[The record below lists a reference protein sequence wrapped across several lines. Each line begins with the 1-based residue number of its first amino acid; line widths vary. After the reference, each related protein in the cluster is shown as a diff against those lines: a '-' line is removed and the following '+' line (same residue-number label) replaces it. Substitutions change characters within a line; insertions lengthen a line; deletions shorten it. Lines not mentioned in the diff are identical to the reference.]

1 MKHVLPLIA
10 LLMLPSLH
18 AVVVKKVLNSQDDLK
33 PVSLENIEWRAWEDG
48 YVATDEGFVCDNGDN
63 GKLRRGLGKVITV
76 TQKRPLAIR
85 VTAESKAENASRGD
99 ESNYSLYLDISYA
112 DGTNDWGVKS
122 PFTQGTHDWEEKEV
136 VFMPAKPIASIYCWL
151 LFRNHTG
158 KVWFRNLKFYQAPF
172 NSDGATFDSTAVI
185 NVTPQPTAFKQWG
198 GWILRDVK
206 QNTPFMTIAKSPEAP
221 SGNAL
226 DIDFKLET
234 AYANDAKFKTA
245 ILHAPDLKED
255 RILHLA
261 YVQQLPE
268 GDWQWLPFSRNPKRT
283 ASGEYKFASNTGCG
297 VGHNSTQPIAAV
309 ANGENGMA
317 IGMDLD
323 TPAHGRAVFNADTRE
338 LFVAFD
344 IALTPENNTAKV
356 KVFQFNFNN
365 KKGLRSA
372 FAKLYTVYPEAFKV
386 RIKKQGLWMAFAS
399 ISDIES
405 FEDFGFA
412 VKEGTIETKWDDD
425 HDILT
430 FRYTE
435 PMTWWMH
442 MPKEMDKT
450 FENAIAEASRLAEA
464 GKPLEAKAFA
474 SSIYHDKY
482 GKPVARIRNEPW
494 CNGAVWSMNSMPGI
508 KGEFTDFNVKWND
521 DIKKRLYG
529 PDATASL
536 DGEYID
542 SSEGYVTDIMDFNR
556 EHFAAAQTPL
566 TYETRT
572 LKPCIFRGLI
582 SFEYVRAIE
591 RDMHGMG
598 KLMMA
603 NSTPHNLWYLAPLLD
618 YLGTENNWNYRQKW
632 TPPADTDLL
641 SRRALCGGKP
651 YCFLQNTNFEYFDH
665 EKVERYM
672 KRTMFYGFYPSFFS
686 ADASTKHYF
695 KNPALYNRDRDLFKK
710 YVPLCKLIGEAGWR
724 PETMAHA
731 ADTNLWLEQF
741 GDRYFTI
748 FNATDKPITSS
759 VTIEIPCKSAI
770 DRVTGKTYTAE
781 NNSLAIT
788 LDPDDVMLLEIK

>member
-1 MKHVLPLIA
+1 M
-10 LLMLPSLH
+10 
-18 AVVVKKVLNSQDDLK
+18 
-33 PVSLENIEWRAWEDG
+33 
-48 YVATDEGFVCDNGDN
+48 
-63 GKLRRGLGKVITV
+63 
-76 TQKRPLAIR
+76 
-85 VTAESKAENASRGD
+85 
-99 ESNYSLYLDISYA
+99 
-112 DGTNDWGVKS
+112 
-122 PFTQGTHDWEEKEV
+122 
-136 VFMPAKPIASIYCWL
+136 
-151 LFRNHTG
+151 
-158 KVWFRNLKFYQAPF
+158 
-172 NSDGATFDSTAVI
+172 
-185 NVTPQPTAFKQWG
+185 
-198 GWILRDVK
+198 
-206 QNTPFMTIAKSPEAP
+206 
-221 SGNAL
+221 
-226 DIDFKLET
+226 
-234 AYANDAKFKTA
+234 
-245 ILHAPDLKED
+245 
-255 RILHLA
+255 
-261 YVQQLPE
+261 
-268 GDWQWLPFSRNPKRT
+268 
-283 ASGEYKFASNTGCG
+283 
-297 VGHNSTQPIAAV
+297 GHNGTQPIAAV
-309 ANGENGMA
+309 GDGITGHA

-323 TPAHGRAVFNADTRE
+323 TPAHGRAVFNAETDE

-344 IALTPENNTAKV
+344 IALTPEKNTAKV
-356 KVFQFNFNN
+356 KVFKFNFDN

-386 RIKKQGLWMAFAS
+386 RIKKQGLWMAFAN
-399 ISDIES
+399 ISEVEG

-412 VKEGTIETKWDDD
+412 VKEGTTETKWDDD

-435 PMTWWMH
+435 PMTWWMQ

-450 FENAIAEASRLAEA
+450 FENAIAEAARLAEVS
-464 GKPLEAKAFA
+464 KPLEAKAFA

-529 PDATASL
+529 PEAKFVL

-566 TYETRT
+566 TYDSRT
-572 LKPCIFRGLI
+572 LKPCVFRGLI
-582 SFEYVRAIE
+582 SYEYVRAIE

-598 KLMMA
+598 RLMMA
-603 NSTPHNLWYLAPLLD
+603 NSTPHNIWYLAPLLD
-618 YLGTENNWNYRQKW
+618 YLGTENNWNYGRKW
-632 TPPADTDLL
+632 RPPEDTELL

-651 YCFLQNTNFEYFDH
+651 YCFLQNTNFEYFTHDM
-665 EKVERYM
+665 VERYM

-710 YVPLCKLIGEAGWR
+710 YVPLCKLVGEAGWR

-781 NNSLAIT
+781 NNALNIT
-788 LDPDDVMLLEIK
+788 LDPEDVLLLEIQ

>member
-1 MKHVLPLIA
+1 MKHVLPIIA

-18 AVVVKKVLNSQDDLK
+18 AVVVKKVLNSQADLK
-33 PVSLENIEWRAWEDG
+33 PMSLETVEWRAWEDG

-63 GKLRRGLGKVITV
+63 GKLRRGLGKLIKLD
-76 TQKRPLAIR
+76 QKRPLAIR
-85 VTAESKAENASRGD
+85 VTAESKAENASTGD
-99 ESNYSLYLDISYA
+99 ESNYSLYLDISYV

-122 PFTQGTHDWEEKEV
+122 SFTPGTHDWEEKEI
-136 VFMPAKPIASIYCWL
+136 VFMPAKPIESLHCWL

-158 KVWFRNLKFYQAPF
+158 KAWFRNLKFYQAPF
-172 NSDGATFDSTAVI
+172 NSNGASFDGTAVI
-185 NVTPQPTAFKQWG
+185 NQRPFN
-198 GWILRDVK
+198 GWIVRDVK
-206 QNTPFMTIAKSPEAP
+206 QNTPFVTIEDNK
-221 SGNAL
+221 AL
-226 DIDFKLET
+226 GI
-234 AYANDAKFKTA
+234 NFKTPTSVTDDA
-245 ILHAPDLKED
+245 LFPIAELSIPDLKED

-268 GDWQWLPFSRNPKRT
+268 GDWQWLSFARNPKRT
-283 ASGEYKFASNTGCG
+283 TSGEYMFASNTGCG
-297 VGHNSTQPIAAV
+297 AGHNGTQPIAAV

-317 IGMDLD
+317 IGMDLN

-344 IALTPENNTAKV
+344 IALTPENNKATV

-372 FAKLYTVYPEAFKV
+372 FAKLYAVYPEAFKV
-386 RIKKQGLWMAFAS
+386 RIKKQGLWMAFAN
-399 ISDIES
+399 ISEVES

-412 VKEGTIETKWDDD
+412 VKEGTTETKWDDD

-442 MPKEMDKT
+442 MAKEMPKT
-450 FENAIAEASRLAEA
+450 FENAIAEAARLAEV
-464 GKPLEAKAFA
+464 GKPLEAKTFA
-474 SSIYHDKY
+474 SSVYHDKY

-529 PDATASL
+529 PDAKASL

-556 EHFAAAQTPL
+556 SHFSAARTPL
-566 TYETRT
+566 TYDGRT
-572 LKPCIFRGLI
+572 LKPCVFRGLI
-582 SFEYVRAIE
+582 SYEYVRAIE
-591 RDMHGMG
+591 RDMHGIG

-603 NSTPHNLWYLAPLLD
+603 NSTPHNIWYLVPLLD
-618 YLGTENNWNYRQKW
+618 YMGTEHNWNYGRKW
-632 TPPADTDLL
+632 RPPSDTDLL

-651 YCFLQNTNFEYFDH
+651 YCFLQNTNFEYFPH
-665 EKVERYM
+665 EMVERYM

-710 YVPLCKLIGEAGWR
+710 YVPLCKLVGEAGWR

-731 ADTNLWLEQF
+731 ADANLWLEQF
-741 GDRYFTI
+741 GDRYFTVL
-748 FNATDKPITSS
+748 NATDKPITSS
-759 VTIEIPCKSAI
+759 ITIEIPCKSAI
-770 DRVTGKTYTAE
+770 DRVTGKTYTAK
-781 NNSLAIT
+781 NNALNIT
-788 LDPDDVMLLEIK
+788 LEPEDVLLLEIQ

>member
-1 MKHVLPLIA
+1 MKHILPIIA

-33 PVSLENIEWRAWEDG
+33 PVPIENIEWRAWEDG
-48 YVATDEGFVCDNGDN
+48 YVATNEGFVCDNGNDA
-63 GKLRRGLGKVITV
+63 KLRRGLGKIIVLN
-76 TQKRPLAIR
+76 QKRPLAIR

-112 DGTNDWGVKS
+112 DGTNEWGVKS
-122 PFTQGTHDWEEKEV
+122 AFTQGTHDWEEKEV
-136 VFMPAKPIASIYCWL
+136 IFMPAKPIESIHCWL

-172 NSDGATFDSTAVI
+172 NANGASFDGTAVI
-185 NVTPQPTAFKQWG
+185 NQKPYLNMD
-198 GWILRDVK
+198 GWIIRDVK
-206 QNTPFMTIAKSPEAP
+206 QNTPFVTVYEG
-221 SGNAL
+221 GNAFATSNVL
-226 DIDFKLET
+226 GIDFKLET
-234 AYANDAKFKTA
+234 SYDNFARFKTA
-245 ILHAPDLKED
+245 ELTVPNLKED

-261 YVQQLPE
+261 YVFRLPA
-268 GDWQWLPFSRNPKRT
+268 GTWQWLSFARQPKPST
-283 ASGEYKFASNTGCG
+283 SGEYMFASNTGCG
-297 VGHNSTQPIAAV
+297 MGHNGTQPIAAV
-309 ANGENGMA
+309 GDGITGHA

-323 TPAHGRAVFNADTRE
+323 TPAHGRAVFNAETDE

-344 IALTPENNTAKV
+344 IALTPEKNTAKV

-372 FAKLYTVYPEAFKV
+372 YAKLYSVYPDAFKV
-386 RIKKQGLWMAFAS
+386 RIKKQGLWMAFAN
-399 ISDIES
+399 ISEVEG

-412 VKEGTIETKWDDD
+412 VKEGTTETKWDDD

-450 FENAIAEASRLAEA
+450 FENATAEAARLAEV

-529 PDATASL
+529 PEAKFVL

-566 TYETRT
+566 TYDSRT
-572 LKPCIFRGLI
+572 LKPCVFRGLI
-582 SFEYVRAIE
+582 SYEYVRAIE

-598 KLMMA
+598 RLMMA
-603 NSTPHNLWYLAPLLD
+603 NSTPHNIWYLAPLLD
-618 YLGTENNWNYRQKW
+618 YLGTENNWNYGRKW
-632 TPPADTDLL
+632 RPPADTDLL

-651 YCFLQNTNFEYFDH
+651 YCFLQNTNFEYFTHDM
-665 EKVERYM
+665 VERYM

-710 YVPLCKLIGEAGWR
+710 DVPLCKLVGEAGWR

-781 NNSLAIT
+781 NNALNIT
-788 LDPDDVMLLEIK
+788 LDPEDVLLLEIQ